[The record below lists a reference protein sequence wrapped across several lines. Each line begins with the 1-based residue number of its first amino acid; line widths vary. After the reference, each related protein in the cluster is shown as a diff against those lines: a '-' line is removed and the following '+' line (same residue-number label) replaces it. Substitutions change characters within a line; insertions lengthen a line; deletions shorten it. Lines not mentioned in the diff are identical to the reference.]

1 MSIVKLDKVSF
12 SYKDKQILNDITFE
26 IRKGETFGLVGNSGS
41 GKSTIGLLLLKLLSD
56 YSGIIEI
63 ENQDI
68 SKIKKKADIKEF
80 YKTAQIV
87 FQDPN
92 SSLDSKKTVEYLIKE
107 PLIIHKIGTK
117 DERVKKVDKIM
128 EMVGLD
134 KRYKESFPHQLSGGL
149 RQRLAIAIALVLD
162 PKIVVLDECVSALDI
177 SIQAGILNLL
187 NELQEKLN
195 LTYLFI
201 SHDLNVVG
209 YICDKIGVINDGKI
223 VEIQET
229 IKLFDNPIDSYT
241 KKLLNNSYNLN
252 GENND

>member
-1 MSIVKLDKVSF
+1 MSIVKLNKVSF
-12 SYKDKQILNDITFE
+12 SYKEKQILKDITFE
-26 IRKGETFGLVGNSGS
+26 IKKGETFGLVGNSGS
-41 GKSTIGLLLLKLLSD
+41 GKSTIGLLIIKLLSD
-56 YSGIIEI
+56 YTGNIEI

-68 SKIKKKADIKEF
+68 SKIKKKAEIKDF
-80 YKTAQIV
+80 YKTVQIV

-92 SSLDSKKTVEYLIKE
+92 SSLDSKKKVGYLIKE
-107 PLIIHKIGTK
+107 PLIIHKIGSK
-117 DERVKKVDKIM
+117 EEREIKVNSIM

-134 KRYKESFPHQLSGGL
+134 KKYKESFPNQLSGGL

-187 NELQEKLN
+187 NELQKKLN

-209 YICDKIGVINDGKI
+209 YICDRIGVINDGRI

-229 IKLFDNPIDSYT
+229 LKLFNNPIDSYT
-241 KKLLNNSYNLN
+241 KKLLNNSYILD
-252 GENND
+252 GDKE